1 MKDAEM
7 FQNPYFLSTMAFQRH
22 AEFQAQAARR
32 HRLFRRP
39 LSTVAPRSARVFDL
53 PMAAAAAHG
62 CDTRVA

>member
-1 MKDAEM
+1 M

-39 LSTVAPRSARVFDL
+39 LSPARPGSARVFNL
-53 PMAAAAAHG
+53 PAASAASHG